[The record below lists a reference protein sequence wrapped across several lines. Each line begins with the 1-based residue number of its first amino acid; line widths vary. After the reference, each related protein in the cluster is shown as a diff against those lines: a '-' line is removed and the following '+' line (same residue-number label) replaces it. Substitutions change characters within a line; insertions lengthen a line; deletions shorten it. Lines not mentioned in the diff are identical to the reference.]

1 MFYGTI
7 RKNVRFYEIQKEGR
21 LSIGTSKDAH
31 ITDNLPFKV
40 NVADLLRNVK
50 NRRGKPYMNQKEESM
65 ALNCSN

>member
-1 MFYGTI
+1 MLYGTK
-7 RKNVRFYEIQKEGR
+7 RKKIRFYEIRKEGR

-50 NRRGKPYMNQKEESM
+50 NGRGKPYMNLEESM